1 MAEAAA
7 GAGEEAAEAAER
19 ATLVHAAAARAER
32 RSLLQAVSRRAT
44 HWVCA
49 LQPLLATVPGR
60 LQRARAKGGGAGGD
74 DDDAAVNTQAAAVA
88 AALQTKD
95 DEEETLRAALEVQTR
110 RAEDAE
116 AHLDAAQVQHREEQ
130 QGAHAKYRQQCSAD
144 VIVHDLQRELAA
156 ARAAAAAAAAETA
169 AARQDASEATRSM
182 REVTAASAAVEEEM
196 EARASARARDHDRD
210 KEEAAMCRLREV
222 PKPCYPLP

>member
-1 MAEAAA
+1 
-7 GAGEEAAEAAER
+7 
-19 ATLVHAAAARAER
+19 
-32 RSLLQAVSRRAT
+32 
-44 HWVCA
+44 
-49 LQPLLATVPGR
+49 
-60 LQRARAKGGGAGGD
+60 
-74 DDDAAVNTQAAAVA
+74 VNTQAAAVAAALQTKDDEEETLRAALEVQTRRAEDAEAHLDAAQVQHREEQQGGHAKYRQQCSADVTVHGLQRDLAAARAAAAAAA